1 MNLNPQFYDYG
12 VLVLSGSLG
21 VELDA
26 FSSQNKIYP
35 NPKQSLLNIDSF
47 ENYIDKVKIVD
58 ARGILVVSLVDVGV
72 STIISTATLQSGIY
86 FLQITSKNKTSVV
99 RFIKR

>member
-1 MNLNPQFYDYG
+1 M
-12 VLVLSGSLG
+12 
-21 VELDA
+21 
-26 FSSQNKIYP
+26 
-35 NPKQSLLNIDSF
+35 NIDSF